1 MGWAVGLCRHL
12 RLRHR
17 FVLTQTCG
25 TCCGVIEFELN
36 GENVAVRDDGASL
49 LEVLRDRLRVLS
61 PKDGCSPQGQCGCC
75 TVWIDGKAR
84 VACVTPV
91 KRVHGR
97 SVTTV
102 EGLPEADSWAESFC
116 AAGASQCGFCTPG
129 IVMRLA
135 ALPEQSQVDASAV
148 DKALVAHLCRC
159 TGWKSVVD
167 ACVDRRELA
176 AGTDSRDYAAASKRA
191 ELEGGDPQ
199 AVGPEVALGQG
210 GFADDLAPEGA
221 LVAMLGEGG
230 TWVVAETLSGARIAA
245 GKIQGRRTTASI
257 TWPIEPPPGEWVRTL
272 QTTWVEPAYLE
283 PDAAWCEP
291 GGDPVSPLGNGG
303 AFGGKR
309 DSRVAEVAR
318 QLADTHGRPVRVIMT
333 REDTVRLGPKRP
345 PIGAGIRADGS
356 GIVRLAR
363 PGSDSAAA
371 HIRKTI
377 KAAAPLLEVE
387 FVDVP
392 GPPISGSLRAVGWA
406 EALILLSGLDRITDR
421 VAAPN
426 GATAEASISEQSGED
441 VVSVSVRCGEILDE
455 VVLRSYCI
463 GAAHMALGWVRSEA
477 LAVDIDGTPLDLTIR
492 SFGIL
497 RAPETPRIEIT
508 LEPDEGP
515 PLNGSDAVFAAV
527 AAAAWRVDGY
537 PPRWPATAAANEF

>member
-1 MGWAVGLCRHL
+1 
-12 RLRHR
+12 
-17 FVLTQTCG
+17 
-25 TCCGVIEFELN
+25 VIEFEVN
-36 GENVAVRDDGASL
+36 GEDVGVRDEGASL
-49 LEVLRDRLRVLS
+49 LEVLRDQLRVLS

-102 EGLPEADSWAESFC
+102 EGLPEADSWAEAFC

-135 ALPEQSQVDASAV
+135 ALPEESQADASAV

-176 AGTDSRDYAAASKRA
+176 ARIGSRDLVAASERA
-191 ELEGGDPQ
+191 ELEGGSPQ
-199 AVGPEVALGQG
+199 VVGPEVASGQG
-210 GFADDLAPEGA
+210 GFADDLAPKGA

-230 TWVVAETLSGARIAA
+230 TWFVAETLSAARLAA
-245 GKIQGRRTTASI
+245 GKIPGRRTTAPI
-257 TWPIEPPPGEWVRTL
+257 TWPIDPPAGEWMRTL

-291 GGDPVSPLGNGG
+291 GGEPMSPLGNGG
-303 AFGGKR
+303 AFGGKH
-309 DSRVAEVAR
+309 DSDVAEVAR

-333 REDTVRLGPKRP
+333 REDTVRRGPKRP

-356 GIVRLAR
+356 GIMRLAR
-363 PGSDSAAA
+363 PGSDIAAA
-371 HIRKTI
+371 RIRSRI
-377 KAAAPLLEVE
+377 EVAAPLLEVE
-387 FVDVP
+387 FIDVA
-392 GPPISGSLRAVGWA
+392 GPLISDSLRAVAWA
-406 EALILLSGLDRITDR
+406 EALILLSSLAGSRDR
-421 VAAPN
+421 VVAPN

-515 PLNGSDAVFAAV
+515 PLNGSNAVFAAV
-527 AAAAWRVDGY
+527 AAAAWRTAGY
-537 PPRWPATAAANEF
+537 PQRWPVTAVANEF

>member
-1 MGWAVGLCRHL
+1 VL
-12 RLRHR
+12 HR

-25 TCCGVIEFELN
+25 TCCGVIEFEVN
-36 GENVAVRDDGASL
+36 GEDVGVRDEGASL
-49 LEVLRDRLRVLS
+49 LEVLRDQLRVLS

-102 EGLPEADSWAESFC
+102 EGLPESDSWAEAFC

-135 ALPEQSQVDASAV
+135 ALPEESQADASAV

-176 AGTDSRDYAAASKRA
+176 ARIGSRDLVAASERA
-191 ELEGGDPQ
+191 ELEGGSPQ
-199 AVGPEVALGQG
+199 AVGPEVASGQG
-210 GFADDLAPEGA
+210 GFADDLAPKGA

-230 TWVVAETLSGARIAA
+230 TWFVAETLSAARLAA
-245 GKIQGRRTTASI
+245 GKIPGRRTTAPI
-257 TWPIEPPPGEWVRTL
+257 TWPIDPPAGEWMRTL

-291 GGDPVSPLGNGG
+291 GGEPMSPLGNGG
-303 AFGGKR
+303 AFGGKH
-309 DSRVAEVAR
+309 DSDVAEVAR

-333 REDTVRLGPKRP
+333 REDTVRRGPKRP

-356 GIVRLAR
+356 GIMRLAR
-363 PGSDSAAA
+363 PGSDIAAA
-371 HIRKTI
+371 RIRSRI
-377 KAAAPLLEVE
+377 EVAAPLLEVE
-387 FVDVP
+387 FIDVA
-392 GPPISGSLRAVGWA
+392 GPLISDSLRAVAWA
-406 EALILLSGLDRITDR
+406 EALILLSSLAGSRDR
-421 VAAPN
+421 VVAPN
-426 GATAEASISEQSGED
+426 GATAEASIREQSGED

-515 PLNGSDAVFAAV
+515 PLNGSNAVFAAV
-527 AAAAWRVDGY
+527 AAAAWRTAGY
-537 PPRWPATAAANEF
+537 PQRWPVTAVANEF

>member
-1 MGWAVGLCRHL
+1 
-12 RLRHR
+12 
-17 FVLTQTCG
+17 
-25 TCCGVIEFELN
+25 VIEFELN

-102 EGLPEADSWAESFC
+102 EGLPEADSWAEAFC

-159 TGWKSVVD
+159 TGWMSVVD

-333 REDTVRLGPKRP
+333 REDTVRLGPKRS

-356 GIVRLAR
+356 GIIRLAR
-363 PGSDSAAA
+363 PGSDSAVD

-387 FVDVP
+387 FVDVA

-406 EALILLSGLDRITDR
+406 EALILLSGLNGSTDR